1 MTNEMKDYLNRL
13 LNEARKHGLCHTQG
27 EFAAL
32 LEINP
37 STLSKALQGDERYL
51 TPSLIKKVRR
61 WAEQNDLE
69 KEETPVRK
77 EPDISIPAAT
87 AKMYENLTESIKV
100 QNETIRQ
107 QNETI
112 RLQAEM
118 LSRMQTGTFVPGTSP
133 KNSRIE
139 ND

>member
-61 WAEQNDLE
+61 WAEQNGLE
-69 KEETPVRK
+69 GDTPKPEPK
-77 EPDISIPAAT
+77 EPDIVIPAAT
-87 AKMYENLTESIKV
+87 AKMYENLTES
-100 QNETIRQ
+100 IRQ